1 MGSLDGRR
9 IAFEAIQAEHSLVAL
24 DGVLRQRLRADI
36 ARKLNVPWE
45 PEVVRW
51 LFDEQQVPPEQRP
64 LSRLITAKLNQS
76 CWSGKIG
83 RQRPLAAKPSNKQR
97 SDLGWSWDMTGWI
110 AERQGRYDEAIRCYL
125 ASLQTSS
132 LSDQSI
138 RFRTHWFPEPFGRF
152 AAYRLWQLRDH
163 LSAHQR
169 PDALLQCY
177 WSSSPGLRQRVYEYW
192 ITQADLAAEQGSPA
206 ASTMLCTEPAGIWAS
221 TT

>member
-1 MGSLDGRR
+1 
-9 IAFEAIQAEHSLVAL
+9 
-24 DGVLRQRLRADI
+24 
-36 ARKLNVPWE
+36 
-45 PEVVRW
+45 
-51 LFDEQQVPPEQRP
+51 
-64 LSRLITAKLNQS
+64 
-76 CWSGKIG
+76 
-83 RQRPLAAKPSNKQR
+83 
-97 SDLGWSWDMTGWI
+97 MTGWI

-132 LSDQSI
+132 FSDQSI

-206 ASTMLCTEPAGIWAS
+206 AEYDALYRAGWDLGVDDLTGYGPLLQRMADAAQRAGQHARAEVARTHCNCLIQRF
-221 TT
+221 